1 MFENINTVIAIII
14 NNSLPLVLELDKF
27 RCELIPLV
35 KARDVLEGA
44 NGFFIT
50 SIAFSCILI
59 KIL

>member
-1 MFENINTVIAIII
+1 
-14 NNSLPLVLELDKF
+14 
-27 RCELIPLV
+27 LV

-59 KIL
+59 KFYN